1 MKSVRF
7 HDAAREELIHETLYY
22 KAVSTQLGQRSAA
35 AVEHAAQLAAE
46 FPAMGSAYKYGT
58 RRYFPKKF
66 PFSLVYVEGEAEIY
80 ILALAPDSRSLATGA
95 REGMMANATSGVTI
109 RTDGPAHCSRR

>member
-22 KAVSTQLGQRSAA
+22 KAVSSQLGQRFAA

-46 FPAMGSAYKYGT
+46 FPTMGSPYKYGT

-66 PFSLVYVEGEAEIY
+66 PFSLVYVEREAEIY
-80 ILALAPDSRSLATGA
+80 ILALTPDSRKPGYWRA
-95 REGMMANATSGVTI
+95 RRN
-109 RTDGPAHCSRR
+109 DGSSMVLGCKPLSFRC

>member
-1 MKSVRF
+1 MKPVRF
-7 HDAAREELIHETLYY
+7 HDDAKAEIAHETVYY
-22 KAVSTQLGQRSAA
+22 NAVSKALAEQFVKSVEKAVA
-35 AVEHAAQLAAE
+35 LASE
-46 FPAMGSAYKYGT
+46 FPGMGTPYKYGT
-58 RRYFPKKF
+58 RRYYPKKF

-80 ILALAPDSRSLATGA
+80 ILALAPGSRSLATGA